1 MGGSCPCPRRF
12 IWGWGPKGEEASR
25 TPPPPGARVPHLR
38 ESFPS
43 RIERPFLGPERGPAC
58 MELRRIPGDHRINPA
73 RRGGGREASRGWK
86 GMREVSR
93 VRW

>member
-1 MGGSCPCPRRF
+1 MRCLRGF
-12 IWGWGPKGEEASR
+12 F
-25 TPPPPGARVPHLR
+25 HFR

-43 RIERPFLGPERGPAC
+43 RRGRPFLGLERGPARI
-58 MELRRIPGDHRINPA
+58 ELPRIPGDPRINPA